1 MSLFKSSV
9 VLSSRPSLPLSVAD
23 LTPNAMKT
31 DVPIVVAGDR
41 PFLAR
46 LEPYLQPWGAVFCA
60 SPTIPRLL
68 ATLQD
73 VQAAIVILAPPL
85 VEQDYI
91 QSLKNQNHLGLVYGI
106 AVNIDPAP
114 RYNIATILTEV
125 GLLTQG
131 ADAYL
136 ELLPC
141 PQTAALI
148 AAESQLL
155 HTYLQV
161 AQRYL
166 AHHFRLIA
174 ANDFLSSI
182 ALADPLTTLSNR
194 RALEWEL
201 TRQIQRAQA
210 TGNPLSLLVLDV
222 DFFKVVNDCHG
233 HQVGDQVL
241 QLMAQR
247 LRTYLRSQDAVFR
260 YGGEEFVVLL
270 KNTDNAGAVAIAQR
284 LRVLIGDHPFAVA
297 RDLTLTIT
305 LSIGVA
311 TFDHSDDWEGRSLFQ
326 RADQGLFQA
335 KTSGRNQVVN
345 LDQRTG

>member
-1 MSLFKSSV
+1 
-9 VLSSRPSLPLSVAD
+9 
-23 LTPNAMKT
+23 MKT

-46 LEPYLQPWGAVFCA
+46 LEPYLQPWGAVACE
-60 SPTIPRLL
+60 SPQISDLL
-68 ATLQD
+68 ALLQE
-73 VQAAIVILAPPL
+73 VQASIVILAPQL
-85 VEQDYI
+85 VEQNYI
-91 QSLKNQNHLGLVYGI
+91 KPLKNQSHLAIVYCI

-114 RYNIATILTEV
+114 CHNTTAILTEV
-125 GLLTQG
+125 SLLAQG

-148 AAESQLL
+148 TAEHQLL
-155 HTYLQV
+155 QAYLQV
-161 AQRYL
+161 AQRDL
-166 AHHFRLIA
+166 EQHCCLIK

-201 TRQIQRAQA
+201 TRQIQRSQAQG
-210 TGNPLSLLVLDV
+210 TPLSLLVLDV
-222 DFFKVVNDCHG
+222 DLFKAVNDSHG
-233 HQVGDQVL
+233 HQVGDRIL
-241 QLMAQR
+241 QLLAQR
-247 LRTYLRSQDAVFR
+247 LRNYLRSQDAVFR

-270 KNTDNAGAVAIAQR
+270 KNTDNAAAAAIAQR
-284 LRVLIGDHPFAVA
+284 LRLLIGEHPFAVD

-311 TFDHSDDWEGRSLFQ
+311 TFQTGDDREGRSLFQ

-335 KTSGRNQVVN
+335 KSSGRNRVVN
-345 LDQRTG
+345 PDQRIGSDGEPR

>member
-1 MSLFKSSV
+1 MFEASSV
-9 VLSSRPSLPLSVAD
+9 KIYPTV
-23 LTPNAMKT
+23 MKT
-31 DVPIVVAGDR
+31 DAPIVVAGDR

-46 LEPYLQPWGAVFCA
+46 LEPYLQPWGALSCE
-60 SPTIPRLL
+60 SPTLDRLL
-68 ATLQD
+68 KMLQS
-73 VQAAIVILAPPL
+73 AKASIVMLAPAL

-91 QSLKNQNHLGLVYGI
+91 KPLKNQSHLAIVYCI
-106 AVNIDPAP
+106 AVNTDPAP
-114 RYNIATILTEV
+114 RYNIATISTEV

-141 PQTAALI
+141 PQTTALV
-148 AAESQLL
+148 AAEHQLVQA
-155 HTYLQV
+155 YLQV

-166 AHHFRLIA
+166 EQYCGLMA

-210 TGNPLSLLVLDV
+210 QGNPLSLLVLDV
-222 DFFKVVNDCHG
+222 DFFKVVNDNHG
-233 HQVGDQVL
+233 HQAGDRVL
-241 QLMAQR
+241 QLLAQR
-247 LRTYLRSQDAVFR
+247 LRNYLRSQDAVFR

-270 KNTDNAGAVAIAQR
+270 KNTDNGGAAAIAQR
-284 LRVLIGDHPFAVA
+284 LRALIGEHPFAVD

-311 TFDHSDDWEGRSLFQ
+311 TFNPRDDRDGRSLFQ
-326 RADQGLFQA
+326 RADQGLFEA
-335 KTSGRNQVVN
+335 KANGRNQVVN
-345 LDQRTG
+345 LDQKTG